1 MSTHLDGKRLVRAA
15 QLHAYGEP
23 PTSAHVAPPERGTG
37 QALVAPT
44 AVPLTPLDVLCAT
57 GRSYFGQPPLPY
69 VPGVQGVGVVRESD
83 TLPSGTRVW
92 FPTTAG
98 MAPGDGSLAELALA
112 AESDLVPLPDGVDDE
127 LTAALGL
134 SAVGAWMCV
143 TWRGAL
149 RAGEAVL
156 VLGAG
161 GVVGQVAVQTALL
174 HGARRVVAAARSE
187 DSRQLALSQGAH
199 EVVALDADD
208 EVADLATRFEEACGG
223 LVDLVIDPL
232 CGTPA
237 TAAARVLAEGGRLVN
252 LGSSAG
258 PTAEFDSAVIRSRVA
273 SVLGYTNNALT
284 TEQRRDALTA
294 LLARARDGELTVAH
308 EVVDWDDAS
317 GAWARQASGRAR
329 QRIVV
334 RVSL

>member
-1 MSTHLDGKRLVRAA
+1 MIRAA

-23 PTSAHVAPPERGTG
+23 PALARIAPPERPAG

-44 AVPLTPLDVLCAT
+44 AVPITPLDLLCAT
-57 GRSYFGQPPLPY
+57 GRSYFGEPPLPY

-83 TLPSGTRVW
+83 TLSSGTRVW

-112 AESDLVPLPDGVDDE
+112 SEADLVALPDGVGDE
-127 LTAALGL
+127 LAAALGL
-134 SAVGAWMCV
+134 SAVAAWMCV

-149 RAGEAVL
+149 RTGETVL

-187 DSRQLALSQGAH
+187 DSRELALSQGAH
-199 EVVALDADD
+199 AVVALGADD
-208 EVADLATRFEEACGG
+208 EVADLARRIEQACEDP
-223 LVDLVIDPL
+223 VDLVVDPL

-237 TAAARVLAEGGRLVN
+237 SAAARVLAAGGRLVN

-258 PTAEFDSAVIRSRVA
+258 PTAEFDSAVVRSRMA
-273 SVLGYTNNALT
+273 TVLGYTNNALT
-284 TEQRRDALTA
+284 TAQRRDALAA
-294 LLARARDGELTVAH
+294 LLARARAGELTVAH
-308 EVVDWDDAS
+308 EVVGWDDAPE
-317 GAWARQASGRAR
+317 AWSRQADGRAR
-329 QRIVV
+329 RRIVV
-334 RVSL
+334 HVG